1 MDLFAVSA
9 DQDDDAPDA
18 KEREELMRKKFD
30 DFFSSESDDIEA
42 DLIDGESSDSDSE
55 SGNVDSN
62 RFEELSRKQ
71 NSLKAQ

>member
-55 SGNVDSN
+55 SGNVDPN

-71 NSLKAQ
+71 NSLKDQ

>member
-55 SGNVDSN
+55 SGNVDPN
-62 RFEELSRKQ
+62 RFEELSRK
-71 NSLKAQ
+71 